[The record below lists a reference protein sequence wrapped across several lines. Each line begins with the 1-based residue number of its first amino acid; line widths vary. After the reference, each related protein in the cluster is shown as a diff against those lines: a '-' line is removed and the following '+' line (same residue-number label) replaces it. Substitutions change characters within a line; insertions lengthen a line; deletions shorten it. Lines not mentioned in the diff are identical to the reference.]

1 MKTVFASLILT
12 GLASAALAA
21 PKENSLDRFLSS
33 ALSDFKVSLQAKN
46 RGEFGEGSG
55 MSPIEGVQLRFAQNE
70 TIEDRKYTAR
80 IKPKGFEQMKLMSA
94 LNSNQGRIE
103 TLNSQKAVSDAL
115 LERYL
120 AASQYLIAF
129 ENKRLWTEITS
140 LRTRKLSMLQRA
152 ARSST
157 SSAFDLIEH
166 REKLEEA
173 EVKQGLADSS
183 LRVATA
189 KLKALDSSF
198 TTLTP
203 NASDLPSPV
212 EMQKV
217 LVDAAP
223 KSLSS
228 EIAKEEASRAKN
240 ALSYDIAKDTRLI
253 EFVELSYDQFNYGK
267 QVGFRVALNVPGI
280 SGSDPSQSEKA
291 RKMVMYEVDAR
302 TAERDDTII
311 QTEARESVSRAA
323 ELYRSIETLEN
334 RPSEV
339 RMRKLVNSQ
348 EPLLAVT
355 IQEDGLKRQIR
366 KMEISEKAYESYFN
380 FLASS
385 GILAERSQTNFL
397 SKSLRQ
403 LAL

>member
-1 MKTVFASLILT
+1 MLAKTF
-12 GLASAALAA
+12 
-21 PKENSLDRFLSS
+21 
-33 ALSDFKVSLQAKN
+33 
-46 RGEFGEGSG
+46 
-55 MSPIEGVQLRFAQNE
+55 VQVIHRLR
-70 TIEDRKYTAR
+70 
-80 IKPKGFEQMKLMSA
+80 
-94 LNSNQGRIE
+94 
-103 TLNSQKAVSDAL
+103 
-115 LERYL
+115 
-120 AASQYLIAF
+120 
-129 ENKRLWTEITS
+129 
-140 LRTRKLSMLQRA
+140 
-152 ARSST
+152 
-157 SSAFDLIEH
+157 H
-166 REKLEEA
+166 
-173 EVKQGLADSS
+173 
-183 LRVATA
+183 
-189 KLKALDSSF
+189 
-198 TTLTP
+198 
-203 NASDLPSPV
+203 
-212 EMQKV
+212 
-217 LVDAAP
+217 
-223 KSLSS
+223 
-228 EIAKEEASRAKN
+228 
-240 ALSYDIAKDTRLI
+240 
-253 EFVELSYDQFNYGK
+253 
-267 QVGFRVALNVPGI
+267 FRVALNVPGI